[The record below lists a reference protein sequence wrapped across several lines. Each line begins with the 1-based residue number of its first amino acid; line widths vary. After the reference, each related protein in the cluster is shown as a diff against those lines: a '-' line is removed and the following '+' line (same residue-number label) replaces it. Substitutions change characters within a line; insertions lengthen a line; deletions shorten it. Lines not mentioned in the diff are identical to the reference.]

1 VTCLDC
7 RAERRARASRAK
19 GKLSPGGPSGP
30 RLPGSPRSLLY
41 LAWRRVRCARC
52 GEPGV
57 AEGSSKARPFRR
69 ATRGFCTPCA
79 VCAFFQEEGDRGIGF
94 ALPPNFDPEGLRRP
108 HIQRQFVRVLEA
120 GGSELA
126 MQEIDWTEVIEKW
139 KVCPPES
146 MSH

>member
-1 VTCLDC
+1 MCPMRRTRRC
-7 RAERRARASRAK
+7 RRQQQ
-19 GKLSPGGPSGP
+19 GPTVPPSHP
-30 RLPGSPRSLLY
+30 RVLH
-41 LAWRRVRCARC
+41 
-52 GEPGV
+52 
-57 AEGSSKARPFRR
+57 
-69 ATRGFCTPCA
+69 TCA

>member
-1 VTCLDC
+1 VPD
-7 RAERRARASRAK
+7 AANPA
-19 GKLSPGGPSGP
+19 
-30 RLPGSPRSLLY
+30 LPK
-41 LAWRRVRCARC
+41 AA
-52 GEPGV
+52 
-57 AEGSSKARPFRR
+57 ARPDRSAEPPAGSAHPARSAPSSRKR
-69 ATRGFCTPCA
+69 AIA
-79 VCAFFQEEGDRGIGF
+79 VSVF

-126 MQEIDWTEVIEKW
+126 MQEIDWTKVIEKW

>member
-1 VTCLDC
+1 
-7 RAERRARASRAK
+7 
-19 GKLSPGGPSGP
+19 
-30 RLPGSPRSLLY
+30 LPGSPRSLLY

-69 ATRGFCTPCA
+69 ATRGFCTPARSAPSSRKRAIA
-79 VCAFFQEEGDRGIGF
+79 VSVF

-126 MQEIDWTEVIEKW
+126 MQEIDWTKVIEKW